1 MHSKE
6 PEFSEND
13 IPDLSGY
20 VAIVTGGTLY
30 RYGAKEEAFSFSSL
44 LIVHAGR
51 QFRYWI

>member
-20 VAIVTGGTLY
+20 VAIVTGGKLY
-30 RYGAKEEAFSFSSL
+30 RYAAVIEAFRLHSL
-44 LIVHAGR
+44 LIVYAGR
-51 QFRYWI
+51 QLRYWI